1 MSVKRYVLR
10 DSSPGTG
17 SSAEEGAETHA
28 TAQIIAQVKLL

>member
-17 SSAEEGAETHA
+17 SSAEEGEETHA
-28 TAQIIAQVKLL
+28 TAPIIAQMKLL

>member
-1 MSVKRYVLR
+1 MSVKRHVLP

-28 TAQIIAQVKLL
+28 TAPIIAQVKLL

>member
-1 MSVKRYVLR
+1 MSVHIHAST

>member
-1 MSVKRYVLR
+1 MSVHIHAST

-28 TAQIIAQVKLL
+28 TAPIIAQVKLL